1 MGQGGSCRRAQIAM
15 IALASDH
22 AGFPYKER
30 LKQLLDELKLP
41 YKDFGTQS
49 PESTDYPEW
58 AHKASDAI
66 AKGECDRGILI
77 CGTGIGM
84 SIVAN
89 KHKGVRAAVSESVT
103 SARLAR
109 LHNDA
114 NILCVGE
121 RVIGWESVVDIVT
134 AFLKTRFD
142 GGERHARRVGKIHS
156 LTNL

>member
-1 MGQGGSCRRAQIAM
+1 M

-66 AKGECDRGILI
+66 AKGECDRGILV

-89 KHKGVRAAVSESVT
+89 KHKGIRAAVCESVT
-103 SARLAR
+103 AARLAR

-114 NILCVGE
+114 NVLTIGE
-121 RVIGWESVVDIVT
+121 RIIGWESVVDIVKT
-134 AFLKTRFD
+134 FLTTPFE
-142 GGERHARRVGKIHS
+142 GGRHERRVKKIHS
-156 LTNL
+156 LTDR

>member
-1 MGQGGSCRRAQIAM
+1 M

-49 PESTDYPEW
+49 PESTDYPDW

-66 AKGECDRGILI
+66 AKGECDRGILV

-89 KHKGVRAAVSESVT
+89 KHKGIRAAVCESVT
-103 SARLAR
+103 AARLAR

-114 NILCVGE
+114 NVLTIGE
-121 RVIGWESVVDIVT
+121 RIIGWESVVDIVKT
-134 AFLKTRFD
+134 FLTTSFE
-142 GGERHARRVGKIHS
+142 GGRHERRVKKIHS
-156 LTNL
+156 LTDR

>member
-1 MGQGGSCRRAQIAM
+1 MM
-15 IALASDH
+15 IAIGSDH
-22 AGFPYKER
+22 AGFTYKER
-30 LKQLLDELKLP
+30 IKELLLTLGEKVQDAGP
-41 YKDFGTQS
+41 TS
-49 PESTDYPEW
+49 AASTDYPDWGHAVAE
-58 AHKASDAI
+58 AVSTGKV
-66 AKGECDRGILI
+66 DRGILI

-89 KHKGVRAAVSESVT
+89 KHKGVRAAVCESVT